1 MEKNKDPLSITKQQ
15 KKPRKKVT
23 LINMTSTPK
32 NGEQKSMTKS
42 RRGIRR
48 RRLGEVIM
56 TNAHK
61 KPSFWNGVL
70 TRTQLAQKTKSMEAE
85 IKNLREE
92 KKKQEDNSDICVICQ
107 DKCLQSE
114 ENATPCGHVF
124 HTGCLLGWLKSHN
137 TCPCCRAPLYDKP
150 NVPNQNTVEHIVE
163 NVLSMHANAD
173 PTDTRSINI
182 PIPLLYRLGDEI
194 SRLTVEN
201 ALDVDLDW
209 YIEFDNENENENE
222 NEVTN
227 EETETIIVEDE
238 DEEEEDEDIYEPVAY
253 RTRSWDTQES
263 DNEEE
268 KVPDHTL
275 IEINDNSGLR
285 WEERILYLEERRSTL
300 LREIDELLES
310 DDEASTSDMELS
322 TPEPVSTETLIPLT
336 PEQLSYLDSLDGET
350 PIWPVRTPRN
360 WRLTASMINNSST
373 LFEYWGAYGNVLRQ
387 LNNRNTFMRAWNGI
401 NDAGETDNTTT
412 LGSGVW
418 V

>member
-1 MEKNKDPLSITKQQ
+1 
-15 KKPRKKVT
+15 
-23 LINMTSTPK
+23 MTSTPR
-32 NGEQKSMTKS
+32 NSTSSSNANSSQNSVTKS
-42 RRGIRR
+42 RRAKRR

-61 KPSFWNGVL
+61 KPNFWNGVL
-70 TRTQLAQKTKSMEAE
+70 TRTQLAQKTKSMESE
-85 IKNLREE
+85 IRTLREE
-92 KKKQEDNSDICVICQ
+92 KKKQEANSDVCVICQ
-107 DKCLQSE
+107 DTCLQSE
-114 ENATPCGHVF
+114 ENSTPCGHTF

-137 TCPCCRAPLYDKP
+137 TCPCCRTSLYDKP
-150 NVPNQNTVEHIVE
+150 DVPNQNTVEHIVE

-209 YIEFDNENENENE
+209 YIEFEEEGGE
-222 NEVTN
+222 N
-227 EETETIIVEDE
+227 EETETVVVEEEDE
-238 DEEEEDEDIYEPVAY
+238 DEEDEDMYEPIAY
-253 RTRSWDTQES
+253 RTRSWDTPES

-268 KVPDHTL
+268 KIPDHT
-275 IEINDNSGLR
+275 IVEINDNSELTT
-285 WEERILYLEERRSTL
+285 EERILYMEERRSTL

-322 TPEPVSTETLIPLT
+322 TPEPVNTETLIPLT
-336 PEQLSYLDSLDGET
+336 PEQLSYLDSLGGET

-360 WRLTASMINNSST
+360 WRLTASMINDSST
-373 LFEYWGAYGNVLRQ
+373 LFEYWGAYGNVLRE

-401 NDAGETDNTTT
+401 NEAGETNNTTT
-412 LGSGVW
+412 LASGIW